1 SQTAWKDF
9 LEKILNHGSF
19 ALGKHS
25 LISLEPIS
33 GNNHIVVLLLSFD
46 KLFRMRLT
54 LRIPNP
60 ELNRYTKD
68 LYDDLVESG
77 IREFT
82 QDMKNP
88 NGISQHQN
96 SRAFASAVLAEQGYK
111 EGEVLFEGLKDE
123 SVLTLRS
130 GLDAVRGGVRGL
142 RDFIRGMSVN

>member
-1 SQTAWKDF
+1 
-9 LEKILNHGSF
+9 
-19 ALGKHS
+19 
-25 LISLEPIS
+25 
-33 GNNHIVVLLLSFD
+33 
-46 KLFRMRLT
+46 
-54 LRIPNP
+54 
-60 ELNRYTKD
+60 
-68 LYDDLVESG
+68 
-77 IREFT
+77 T

-142 RDFIRGMSVN
+142 RDFIRGMSVNLKTKEAKLAIKAIIEEIDKIHPEKLTYEEND